1 MFLNYSKFQTPKTS
15 TKWKNLKSEERIEKI
30 NKILKYQ
37 EITKNFKVSRVPD
50 NGLVVYKKKILFK
63 SIKKINNNSFGFNAE
78 LLIRSLAVKNN
89 YQTIPY
95 KLRRVEKITNAL
107 KINNIIDV
115 VYNIFKLRFTI

>member
-1 MFLNYSKFQTPKTS
+1 M
-15 TKWKNLKSEERIEKI
+15 
-30 NKILKYQ
+30 
-37 EITKNFKVSRVPD
+37 PD